1 MTSPSSTHPVEET
14 SRAFSPLASSGY
26 SSAAENV
33 AGQGADSMWA
43 IIASS
48 LEKGKRMSCWF
59 RISSEAEV
67 VRRRM
72 RYVEDGIDSLK
83 DKEAQT
89 DLDPLK
95 DKVKVW
101 FTIMEN
107 WNEAYLLL

>member
-1 MTSPSSTHPVEET
+1 
-14 SRAFSPLASSGY
+14 
-26 SSAAENV
+26 
-33 AGQGADSMWA
+33 
-43 IIASS
+43 
-48 LEKGKRMSCWF
+48 
-59 RISSEAEV
+59 
-67 VRRRM
+67 M